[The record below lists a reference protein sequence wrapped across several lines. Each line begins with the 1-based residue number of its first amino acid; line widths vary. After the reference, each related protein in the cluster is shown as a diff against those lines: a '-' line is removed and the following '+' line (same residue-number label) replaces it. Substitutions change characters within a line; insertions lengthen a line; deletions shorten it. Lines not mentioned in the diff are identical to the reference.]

1 MRRLHP
7 YALLLGIGIGIAVLF
22 ALRNPILAL
31 FASLVTL
38 LGFDLALKLNETKN
52 GDDDPG
58 SKED

>member
-1 MRRLHP
+1 MRRIHP
-7 YALLLGIGIGIAVLF
+7 YALLFGIGIGIAVLF

-38 LGFDLALKLNETKN
+38 LGFDLAFRLNEPKD

-58 SKED
+58 SEEE